1 MMKVIKTGLVY
12 LAAVAVS
19 VLIVMFVN
27 LAHRYQLEPKEV
39 YKVYLDGKVV
49 GNVKD
54 KEELEDYINDEQKEL
69 KEKYDVD
76 KVYIPKGVDIQKC
89 TTYQKKL
96 LTAKQV
102 NNIIKKEK
110 PFTVE
115 GYKITI
121 KGDSGTI
128 VKNEEEQ
135 KGKGNITIYVL
146 DKKIFDKALK
156 SVVKAFV
163 SKEDLKNYE
172 NDTQPEIKETGSLIE
187 DIYIDQNITIKHGY
201 ISTDENIFTDEKTL
215 TKYLMFGEVK
225 EDQYYTVQ
233 EGDTI
238 DSIAYKNKLATEEFL
253 IVNPEFT
260 SANNILSVGQ
270 QVKVGLINPIVAVV
284 VETHNV
290 MDQESKFKTVQEDD
304 SSLDYGTEKVVTEGQ
319 NGLDRLTT
327 KIKSVNG
334 ETNNVVIVSS
344 ETITPSVDKVVK
356 VGTKTSPSYAGG
368 GTAPIMSGSWAWP
381 TISQYYISS
390 HFGYRWGKIHE
401 ALDIAGS
408 GEGSPIYAAGSGTV
422 VASLQKGSLGNYVT
436 INHGNGYYT
445 LYGHLHSRLVVEGQ
459 TVQKGQQIG
468 TMGHTGFATG
478 THLHFGLY
486 RNGLPYRDGIP
497 TDPMVLYK

>member
-12 LAAVAVS
+12 LAAVLVS

-76 KVYIPKGVDIQKC
+76 KVYIPEGVDIQKC

-270 QVKVGLINPIVAVV
+270 QVKVGLINPIVDVV

-304 SSLDYGTEKVVTEGQ
+304 SSLDYGT
-319 NGLDRLTT
+319 
-327 KIKSVNG
+327 
-334 ETNNVVIVSS
+334 
-344 ETITPSVDKVVK
+344 
-356 VGTKTSPSYAGG
+356 
-368 GTAPIMSGSWAWP
+368 
-381 TISQYYISS
+381 
-390 HFGYRWGKIHE
+390 
-401 ALDIAGS
+401 
-408 GEGSPIYAAGSGTV
+408 
-422 VASLQKGSLGNYVT
+422 
-436 INHGNGYYT
+436 
-445 LYGHLHSRLVVEGQ
+445 
-459 TVQKGQQIG
+459 
-468 TMGHTGFATG
+468 
-478 THLHFGLY
+478 
-486 RNGLPYRDGIP
+486 
-497 TDPMVLYK
+497 

>member
-1 MMKVIKTGLVY
+1 MMKVIKTGLTYVF
-12 LAAVAVS
+12 AVAVS
-19 VLIVMFVN
+19 VAIVFFVN
-27 LAHRYQLEPKEV
+27 FANRYQLKPKEV

-49 GNVKD
+49 GNVND
-54 KEELEDYINDEQKEL
+54 KEELEEYINEEQKDL
-69 KEKYDVD
+69 KEKYAVD
-76 KVYIPKGVDIQKC
+76 KVYIPDGVDIQKC
-89 TTYQKKL
+89 TTYEKEV

-102 NNIIKKEK
+102 HNIIKDEK

-115 GYKITI
+115 GYKVTI
-121 KGDSGTI
+121 KSNTEGEDDLVI
-128 VKNEEEQ
+128 N
-135 KGKGNITIYVL
+135 VL
-146 DKKIFDKALK
+146 DKSIFDNAIK

-163 SKEDLKNYE
+163 TEDDMKNYE
-172 NDTQPEIKETGSLIE
+172 NDTQPEIKETGNLIE
-187 DIYIDQNITIKHGY
+187 DRYIDQNITIKKGY
-201 ISTDENIFTDEKTL
+201 ISTDEEIFTDEKTL

-238 DSIAYKNKLATEEFL
+238 ESIAYNNKLATEEFL

-260 SANNILSVGQ
+260 SSNNLLSVGQ
-270 QVKVGLINPIVAVV
+270 QVKVGLINPVVDVV

-290 MDQESKFKTVQEDD
+290 IDQESQYKTVTEEDD
-304 SSLDYGTEKVVTEGQ
+304 SMAYGTEEVVTEGQ
-319 NGLDRLTT
+319 NGMDRLTT
-327 KIKSVNG
+327 KIKTVNG
-334 ETNNVVIVSS
+334 ETTNVVIVSS
-344 ETITPSVDKVVK
+344 ETLTPSVDKVVK
-356 VGTKTSPSYAGG
+356 VGTKTYAGG

-390 HFGYRWGKIHE
+390 YFGYRWGKVHE
-401 ALDIAGS
+401 AIDIAGS

-422 VASLQKGSLGNYVT
+422 VTARTNSGSLGTYVT

-445 LYGHLHSRLVVEGQ
+445 LYGHMHSRLVSEGQ

-486 RNGLPYRDGIP
+486 YGGLPYRDGTP
-497 TDPMVLYK
+497 MDPLSLYR

>member
-1 MMKVIKTGLVY
+1 MMKVIKTGLTYVF
-12 LAAVAVS
+12 AVAVS
-19 VLIVMFVN
+19 VAIVFFVN
-27 LAHRYQLEPKEV
+27 FANRYQLKPKEV

-49 GNVKD
+49 GNVND
-54 KEELEDYINDEQKEL
+54 KEELEEYINEEQKDL
-69 KEKYDVD
+69 KEKYAVD
-76 KVYIPKGVDIQKC
+76 KVYIPDGVDIQKC
-89 TTYQKKL
+89 TTYEKEV

-102 NNIIKKEK
+102 HNIIKDEK

-115 GYKITI
+115 GYKVTI
-121 KGDSGTI
+121 KSNTEGEDDLVI
-128 VKNEEEQ
+128 N
-135 KGKGNITIYVL
+135 VL
-146 DKKIFDKALK
+146 DKSIFDNAIK

-163 SKEDLKNYE
+163 TEDDMKNYE
-172 NDTQPEIKETGSLIE
+172 NDTQPEIKETGTLIE
-187 DIYIDQNITIKHGY
+187 DIYIDQNIAIKKGY
-201 ISTDENIFTDEKTL
+201 ISTDEEIFTDEKTL

-238 DSIAYKNKLATEEFL
+238 ESIAYNNKLATEEFL

-260 SANNILSVGQ
+260 SSNNLLSVGQ
-270 QVKVGLINPIVAVV
+270 QVKVGLINPVVDVV

-290 MDQESKFKTVQEDD
+290 IDQESQYKTVTEEDD
-304 SSLDYGTEKVVTEGQ
+304 SMAYGTEEVVTEGQ
-319 NGLDRLTT
+319 NGMDRLTT
-327 KIKSVNG
+327 KIKTING
-334 ETNNVVIVSS
+334 ETTNVVIVSS
-344 ETITPSVDKVVK
+344 ETLTPSVDKVVK
-356 VGTKTSPSYAGG
+356 VGTKTYAGG

-390 HFGYRWGKIHE
+390 YFGYRWGKVHE
-401 ALDIAGS
+401 AIDIAGS

-422 VASLQKGSLGNYVT
+422 VTARTNSGSLGTYVT

-445 LYGHLHSRLVVEGQ
+445 LYGHMHSRLVSEGQ

-486 RNGLPYRDGIP
+486 YGGLPYRDGTP
-497 TDPMVLYK
+497 MDPLSLYR

>member
-1 MMKVIKTGLVY
+1 MMKVIKTGLTYVF
-12 LAAVAVS
+12 AVAVS
-19 VLIVMFVN
+19 VAIVFFVN
-27 LAHRYQLEPKEV
+27 FANRYQLKPKEV

-49 GNVKD
+49 GNVND
-54 KEELEDYINDEQKEL
+54 KEELEEYINEEQKDL

-76 KVYIPKGVDIQKC
+76 KVYIPDGVDIQKC
-89 TTYQKKL
+89 TTYEKEV

-102 NNIIKKEK
+102 HNIIKDEK

-115 GYKITI
+115 GYKVTI
-121 KGDSGTI
+121 KSNTEGEDDLVI
-128 VKNEEEQ
+128 N
-135 KGKGNITIYVL
+135 VL
-146 DKKIFDKALK
+146 DKSIFDNAIK

-163 SKEDLKNYE
+163 TEDDMKNYE
-172 NDTQPEIKETGSLIE
+172 NDTQPEIKETGTLIE
-187 DIYIDQNITIKHGY
+187 DIYIDQNITIKKGY
-201 ISTDENIFTDEKTL
+201 ISTDEEIFTDEKTL

-238 DSIAYKNKLATEEFL
+238 ESIAYNNKLATEEFL

-260 SANNILSVGQ
+260 SSNNLLSVGQ
-270 QVKVGLINPIVAVV
+270 QVKVGLINPVVDVV

-290 MDQESKFKTVQEDD
+290 IDQESQYKTVTEEDD
-304 SSLDYGTEKVVTEGQ
+304 SMAYGTEEVVTEGQ
-319 NGLDRLTT
+319 NGMDRLTT
-327 KIKSVNG
+327 KIKTVNG
-334 ETNNVVIVSS
+334 ETTNVVIVSS
-344 ETITPSVDKVVK
+344 ETLTPSVDKVVK
-356 VGTKTSPSYAGG
+356 VGTKTYAGG

-390 HFGYRWGKIHE
+390 YFGYRWGKVHE
-401 ALDIAGS
+401 AIDIAGS

-422 VASLQKGSLGNYVT
+422 VTARTNSGSLGTYVT

-445 LYGHLHSRLVVEGQ
+445 LYGHMHSRLVSEGQ

-486 RNGLPYRDGIP
+486 YGGLPYRDGTP
-497 TDPMVLYK
+497 TDPLSLYR